1 MNELATY
8 AAHVQARLT
17 YAALAIF
24 FAVIVGV
31 GVLAVYAKDINTQLL
46 TLLVTLATATVT
58 LATGAFAFWL
68 ARHRT
73 QQEPDPT
80 TTTTSTQTT
89 TTPTPLVIPP
99 GTAAATAPASPVV
112 IAPLAPSEPQL

>member
-58 LATGAFAFWL
+58 LATGAFAFEL
-68 ARHRT
+68 SKSLIRPLRPPAHRPPRPLRH
-73 QQEPDPT
+73 
-80 TTTTSTQTT
+80 
-89 TTPTPLVIPP
+89 
-99 GTAAATAPASPVV
+99 
-112 IAPLAPSEPQL
+112 